1 MLEWLKWR
9 WSFVKKPIGANT
21 VGRTLVHCPT
31 VHPIYI
37 HANFL
42 MYSLFKLVVIDNC
55 PNFAI
60 AVGSPIRSGNFNTRF
75 AGVDPE
81 SKSKK
86 MANLSNS
93 IRPSRP
99 RFKVALGPTAQ
110 QALASNF
117 L

>member
-1 MLEWLKWR
+1 MVR
-9 WSFVKKPIGANT
+9 
-21 VGRTLVHCPT
+21 PT

-37 HANFL
+37 HANFM

-93 IRPSRP
+93 IRPS
-99 RFKVALGPTAQ
+99 FKAKI
-110 QALASNF
+110 
-117 L
+117 

>member
-1 MLEWLKWR
+1 ML
-9 WSFVKKPIGANT
+9 KKTIGANT
-21 VGRTLVHCPT
+21 VGLSKTLVRST
-31 VHPIYI
+31 VYLIYI

-81 SKSKK
+81 SRRKK
-86 MANLSNS
+86 MAKLRNS
-93 IRPSRP
+93 KFS
-99 RFKVALGPTAQ
+99 TQ
-110 QALASNF
+110 
-117 L
+117 